1 MRRLLLP
8 LLLCFGLAIP
18 VAAQDYAQACLQAI
32 RKAEKER
39 RMPGRLLIA
48 IGVTE
53 SGREIGGRLTVWPW
67 TVNAE
72 GQGRYFADKQAAIA
86 HVQALRK
93 RGVRSIDVGCM
104 QVNLHWHPK
113 AFADLET
120 AFDPEAN
127 VGYAADMLKEFH
139 GDLRNWTR
147 SVKHYHSRTPD
158 KGDAYFGRVAAN
170 LRLVLLRRNDLADAP
185 PPRRRRVIRPGEET
199 WQLPPQVAEAG

>member
-1 MRRLLLP
+1 MRWLALLLV
-8 LLLCFGLAIP
+8 LLGSMPAMAGDATLCL
-18 VAAQDYAQACLQAI
+18 DAI
-32 RKAEKER
+32 RSAEKQM

-53 SGREIGGRLTVWPW
+53 SGREVEGRLTVWPW

-72 GQGRYFADKQAAIA
+72 GQGRYFPDKASALA
-86 HVQALRK
+86 HVKALRK

-113 AFADLET
+113 AFPDLET
-120 AFDPEAN
+120 AFDAQAN
-127 VGYAADMLKEFH
+127 VAYAAGLLKDFH

-158 KGDAYFGRVAAN
+158 KGNAYFDRVAAN
-170 LRLVLLRRNDLADAP
+170 LRLVLLRRNDLADM
-185 PPRRRRVIRPGEET
+185 PPRKPRRGTVPGEP
-199 WQLPPQVAEAG
+199 WALPPRMG